1 MEFRE
6 FFEEQEKMDES
17 LLGLAKGGLG
27 IAKGL
32 GNTFAGAMTMGDE
45 ALAKMMGQG
54 TKGRFA
60 RGSGRFGRGVRQIFV
75 GDPPKTEPQQ
85 NAAEAPAQ
93 ETQPQRKATETPTQ
107 ETQPKEEQVSFRC
120 PGGHRLHAPVRL
132 VGKRANCPK
141 CGAPFRIPD
150 PMERPQTRPVQGR
163 PPLPGE
169 PKPHKNYVEL
179 SRNYE
184 TAKNNNNQDVM
195 RHVQYLMSLADPV
208 YYHYALEQ
216 GYFSRRKKA

>member
-6 FFEEQEKMDES
+6 FLEKQEKMDES

-45 ALAKMMGQG
+45 TLAKMMGQG
-54 TKGRFA
+54 TRGRFA
-60 RGSGRFGRGVRQIFV
+60 RGSSRFGKGVQQIFV

-85 NAAEAPAQ
+85 KAAEAPAQ
-93 ETQPQRKATETPTQ
+93 ENQPQQKTAEA
-107 ETQPKEEQVSFRC
+107 QPKEEQVSFRC
-120 PGGHRLHAPVRL
+120 PGGHKLHAPVRL
-132 VGKRANCPK
+132 VGKRASCPK

-150 PMERPQTRPVQGR
+150 PMERPQTRPADKGR
-163 PPLPGE
+163 PLLQGE
-169 PKPHKNYVEL
+169 PKPNKNYADL
-179 SRNYE
+179 SMNYE
-184 TAKNNNNQDVM
+184 KAKSNNNQDVM

-216 GYFSRRKKA
+216 GHFPKRIKA